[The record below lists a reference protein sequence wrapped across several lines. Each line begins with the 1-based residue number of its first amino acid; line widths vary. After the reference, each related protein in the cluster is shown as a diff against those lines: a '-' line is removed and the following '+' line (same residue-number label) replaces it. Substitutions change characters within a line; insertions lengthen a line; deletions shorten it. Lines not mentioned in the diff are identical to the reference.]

1 MKVYKF
7 GGASVRNAD
16 GVRNLRRIVEGESEL
31 FIIVSAMGKTTNAL
45 ERVFEACRRG
55 DPESCRREIA
65 EIEAYHA
72 AIIGDLF
79 GNPEYRIAEVDGF
92 FDELRRFTGQER
104 YDSSQAEAWYDRTVA
119 FGELISTTIVSEYL
133 NASGIANRWVDMRKC
148 FVTQPRHKDA
158 NVFIDES
165 SPLLRRET
173 AGSQTRVFVGQG
185 FIGSATDGSTTTL
198 GREGSDYSAAVAA
211 NILDAESM
219 TVWKD
224 VDGIL
229 NADPKIFTEAHKIDA
244 LNYVDTIE
252 LAYSG
257 AQIIHPKTIK
267 PLQNKRIPLYV
278 KPFGDRNGL
287 GTVIDE
293 SAPNVST
300 PIIILKRNQNLLTLR
315 SRDLSFVLEEKF
327 PIVFSTLERFRI
339 KTNLIHNTAIELS
352 LCIEGSWHLDEV
364 AEALHDEGFDTDI
377 DRDVELLTIRH
388 CDRTLYGNY
397 AGRDS
402 NIIEQTASETVRI
415 VRRRPTEN
423 KDL

>member
-1 MKVYKF
+1 MKIYKF

-16 GVRNLRRIVEGESEL
+16 GVRNLRRIVEGEQEL

-45 ERVFEACRRG
+45 ERVFDACRRG
-55 DPESCRREIA
+55 DAEACRREIA
-65 EIEAYHA
+65 ESEAYHA
-72 AIIGDLF
+72 SIIGDLF
-79 GNPEYRIAEVDGF
+79 GDTAHRIAQVDGF
-92 FDELRRFTGQER
+92 FDELRRFTAEER
-104 YDSSQAEAWYDRTVA
+104 YDPSKAEVWYDRTVA

-133 NASGIANRWVDMRKC
+133 DSCGIANRWVDMRKC
-148 FVTQPRHKDA
+148 FVTQSRHKDA

-165 SPLLRRET
+165 SPLLRREI
-173 AGSQTRVFVGQG
+173 AGSRTRIFVGQG
-185 FIGSATDGSTTTL
+185 FIGSAPDGSTTTL

-229 NADPKIFTEAHKIDA
+229 NADPKIFPEARKIDA

-278 KPFGDRNGL
+278 KPFGDKTKC
-287 GTVIDE
+287 GTVIDD
-293 SAPNVST
+293 SAPAVSM

-352 LCIEGSWHLDEV
+352 LCVEESWHLDEV
-364 AEALHDEGFDTDI
+364 AKALHDEGFDTDI
-377 DRDVELLTIRH
+377 NRDVELLTIRH
-388 CDRTLYGNY
+388 CDKTLYEKY
-397 AGRDS
+397 ADCES
-402 NIIEQTASETVRI
+402 NLIGQTTSETVRI
-415 VRRRPTEN
+415 VRRQNR
-423 KDL
+423 DL